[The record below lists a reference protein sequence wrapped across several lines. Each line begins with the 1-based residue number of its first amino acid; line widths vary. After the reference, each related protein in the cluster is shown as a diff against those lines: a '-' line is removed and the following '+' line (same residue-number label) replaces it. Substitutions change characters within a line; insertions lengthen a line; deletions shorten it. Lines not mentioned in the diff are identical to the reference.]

1 MAAFD
6 YEIVKELGVLSENEK
21 GWKKE
26 VNIVSYNGTK
36 PKVDIRAWAPDHE
49 KMGKGVTLNN
59 EEIEELKEIL
69 DSIENI
75 FVELDGA
82 NKSL

>member
-26 VNIVSYNGTK
+26 VNLVSYNGAK
-36 PKVDIRAWAPDHE
+36 PKFDIRAWAPDHE

-75 FVELDGA
+75 FVELDGEI
-82 NKSL
+82 